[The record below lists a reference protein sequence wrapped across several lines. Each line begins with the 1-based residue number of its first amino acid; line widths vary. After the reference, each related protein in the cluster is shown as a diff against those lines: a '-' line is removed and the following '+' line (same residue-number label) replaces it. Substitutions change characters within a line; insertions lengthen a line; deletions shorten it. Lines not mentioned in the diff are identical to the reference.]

1 MVRPVSS
8 REPSNEQLIAL
19 REERAFVDLSRWRKV
34 RVSGSD
40 ARSWLND
47 LLTAEIGSLA
57 PGHARRALLL
67 TPTGRIRADVQVS
80 ARDDDLLLLQA
91 ADQPDHIG
99 LLLNPFTLSSA
110 VLLEDATTE
119 LSLFAVPGA
128 AASLVGHP
136 GSIPSVLGPGI
147 DVVVGAGKPSWRV
160 IDAFTQA
167 GLVEAGT
174 DAVEAWRI
182 ERGVPRMGPD
192 FDQGSLPS
200 EADLDD
206 TIDSEKGCFLGQESV
221 ARIRARGH
229 PPRVLRHVRSEG
241 QIEAGAPILSGS
253 DVVGSITSAT
263 VDDAGDATALARVR
277 WEAAEGPLS
286 LADGRALLRV
296 RSSV

>member
-119 LSLFAVPGA
+119 LSLFAVPGV

>member
-1 MVRPVSS
+1 MIRPVSS
-8 REPSNEQLIAL
+8 REQSNEQLIAL
-19 REERAFVDLSRWRKV
+19 REERAFVDLSLWRKV

-47 LLTAEIGSLA
+47 LLTAEVGSLA

-160 IDAFTQA
+160 IDAFTQS

-206 TIDSEKGCFLGQESV
+206 TIDSQKGCFLGQESV

-241 QIEAGAPILSGS
+241 QIEAGAPILSGP

-263 VDDAGDATALARVR
+263 VDDAGGATALARVR

-286 LADGRALLRV
+286 LSDGRALLRV

>member
-1 MVRPVSS
+1 MASHER
-8 REPSNEQLIAL
+8 SNEQLTAL
-19 REERAFVDLSRWRKV
+19 REERAFVDLSTWRKV

-40 ARSWLND
+40 ARPWLDD
-47 LLTAEIGSLA
+47 LLTAEIRSLA
-57 PGHARRALLL
+57 PGHAKRALLL
-67 TPTGRIRADVQVS
+67 TPTGRVQADLHVI
-80 ARDDDLLLLQA
+80 ARDDDLLLMQA
-91 ADQPDHIG
+91 TDQPDHIG

-110 VLLEDATTE
+110 VLLEDATAE
-119 LSLFAVPGA
+119 LSLFAVPGG

-160 IDAFTQA
+160 IEAFTQA
-167 GLVEAGT
+167 GLVEAGP

-182 ERGVPRMGPD
+182 ERGVARMGPD
-192 FDQGSLPS
+192 FDQGSLPA
-200 EADLDD
+200 EADLDAA
-206 TIDSEKGCFLGQESV
+206 IDVGKGCFLGQESI

-241 QIEAGAPILSGS
+241 EVVAGAPVLSGS

-263 VDDAGDATALARVR
+263 VDEAGRATALARVR
-277 WEAAEGPLS
+277 WEAAERPLA
-286 LADGRALLRV
+286 LGDGTALVRV

>member
-241 QIEAGAPILSGS
+241 QIEAGAPILSAS

-263 VDDAGDATALARVR
+263 FDDAGHSTALARVR